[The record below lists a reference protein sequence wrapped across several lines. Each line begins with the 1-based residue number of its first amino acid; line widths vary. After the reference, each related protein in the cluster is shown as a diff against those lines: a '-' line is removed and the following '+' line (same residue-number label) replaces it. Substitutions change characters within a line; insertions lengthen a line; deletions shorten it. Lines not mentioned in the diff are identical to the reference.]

1 MFKSRLFETDLTRS
15 CGVSAC
21 ADFLKWPRAVSAVI
35 VVTCATATLLALTIS
50 LHAQQLHG
58 HDVVTDDTGL
68 IVSWLTP
75 QASAYDRLLNLQGI
89 FLLNGVPPDPDSNL
103 PAYFTQS
110 FLYPGDPPT
119 VSGWQNNPAGMHA
132 MLAESLLAYY
142 AYSGDSRYIDLVTAL
157 LDSDLVHG
165 LTPVGWEW
173 DSVPYAA
180 SSAGVIDYDGA
191 EDVYS
196 HVIEP
201 DKIGQL
207 GYAYLVTYE
216 ATGRTP
222 YLYAAIHDADVLA
235 AHVRVGDQGSSPWP
249 FRVLAEDGTILEDY
263 TADVIQPIRLLD
275 ELIRLNVGN
284 GATYQSA
291 RQAAWDWLMAVP
303 MQNAVWSNYFEDIPI
318 QPDLSNYNQFIP
330 LETARYLLQH
340 PELDID
346 WLAHVQGILQWV
358 EDQFGDFEF
367 GAPTIEEQVQFP
379 IPLGSHTA
387 RFASINAMVF
397 ERTADPAAK
406 ELAYRAL
413 NWATY
418 MASADGQVIDGP
430 GDGQIW
436 FTDSYGDLMR
446 HVIASMGAVP
456 EWAPP
461 GDNHLLRSS
470 SVVTAVAYPDTE
482 ITYTTFDSTSTE
494 VLHLNFTPTYITV
507 DGQPIAQRSVLDG
520 PGWTFDGNSG
530 TLRIYHVGGYRID
543 ITGCR
548 VQLSLNDDPTGRGC
562 VHGPPQTRS
571 AR

>member
-1 MFKSRLFETDLTRS
+1 MSFSDLEGAGGR
-15 CGVSAC
+15 C
-21 ADFLKWPRAVSAVI
+21 AKPSAV
-35 VVTCATATLLALTIS
+35 
-50 LHAQQLHG
+50 
-58 HDVVTDDTGL
+58 
-68 IVSWLTP
+68 
-75 QASAYDRLLNLQGI
+75 LQS
-89 FLLNGVPPDPDSNL
+89 GV
-103 PAYFTQS
+103 
-110 FLYPGDPPT
+110 
-119 VSGWQNNPAGMHA
+119 
-132 MLAESLLAYY
+132 
-142 AYSGDSRYIDLVTAL
+142 
-157 LDSDLVHG
+157 
-165 LTPVGWEW
+165 
-173 DSVPYAA
+173 
-180 SSAGVIDYDGA
+180 GA
-191 EDVYS
+191 
-196 HVIEP
+196 
-201 DKIGQL
+201 
-207 GYAYLVTYE
+207 
-216 ATGRTP
+216 
-222 YLYAAIHDADVLA
+222 
-235 AHVRVGDQGSSPWP
+235 
-249 FRVLAEDGTILEDY
+249 F
-263 TADVIQPIRLLD
+263 
-275 ELIRLNVGN
+275 
-284 GATYQSA
+284 
-291 RQAAWDWLMAVP
+291 
-303 MQNAVWSNYFEDIPI
+303 
-318 QPDLSNYNQFIP
+318 
-330 LETARYLLQH
+330 
-340 PELDID
+340 
-346 WLAHVQGILQWV
+346 
-358 EDQFGDFEF
+358 
-367 GAPTIEEQVQFP
+367 
-379 IPLGSHTA
+379 
-387 RFASINAMVF
+387 FASINAMVF

>member
-1 MFKSRLFETDLTRS
+1 
-15 CGVSAC
+15 
-21 ADFLKWPRAVSAVI
+21 VSAVI
-35 VVTCATATLLALTIS
+35 VVTCATATLLASTVSI
-50 LHAQQLHG
+50 HAQQLNG
-58 HDVVTDDTGL
+58 HDIVADDAGV
-68 IVSWLTP
+68 IMSWLTP
-75 QASAYDRLLNLQGI
+75 QASAYDRLLTLQGT
-89 FLLNGVPPDPDSNL
+89 FLLGGVPQDPTSDW

-110 FLYPGDPPT
+110 SLYPGDPPT

-180 SSAGVIDYDGA
+180 STAGVIDYDGA
-191 EDVYS
+191 EGGYA
-196 HVIEP
+196 HVVEP

-207 GYAYLVTYE
+207 GYAYLEMYE

-222 YLYAAIHDADVLA
+222 YLYAAIHDGDVLA
-235 AHVRVGDQGSSPWP
+235 AHVRAGDQGSSPWP

-263 TADVIQPIRLLD
+263 TADVIEPIRLLD

-284 GATYQSA
+284 VATYQSA
-291 RQAAWDWLMAVP
+291 RQVAWNWLMAVP
-303 MQNAVWSNYFEDIPI
+303 IQNAVWSNYFEDIPI
-318 QPDLSNYNQFIP
+318 QPDLDNCNQFIP

-346 WLAHVQGILQWV
+346 WLAHVQSILQWV
-358 EDQFGDFEF
+358 EDQFGVPQF
-367 GAPTIEEQVQFP
+367 GAMTIEEQVQFP
-379 IPLGSHTA
+379 VPLGSDTA

-397 ERTADPAAK
+397 ERTADPAAE

-430 GDGQIW
+430 DDGQIW
-436 FTDSYGDLMR
+436 FTDSYGDLMG
-446 HVIASMGAVP
+446 HIIASMGAVP

-470 SVVTAVAYPDTE
+470 SVVTAIAYSDTE
-482 ITYTTFDSTSTE
+482 VTYTTFDSTSTD
-494 VLHLNFTPTYITV
+494 VLHLNFTPTYISI
-507 DGQPIAQRSVLDG
+507 DGQRLAQRSVIDG

-530 TLRIYHVGGYRID
+530 TLRMYHVGGHHMD
-543 ITGCR
+543 ITGCQ
-548 VQLSLNDDPTGRGC
+548 VQPLMNAEPTATVFTTCPAGQWEIANIPRPIGIS
-562 VHGPPQTRS
+562 QDRTK
-571 AR
+571 

>member
-1 MFKSRLFETDLTRS
+1 MIKPHPAL
-15 CGVSAC
+15 V
-21 ADFLKWPRAVSAVI
+21 WVI
-35 VVTCATATLLALTIS
+35 VVTCATATLLASTAPI
-50 LHAQQLHG
+50 HAQQING
-58 HDVVTDDTGL
+58 HDIVTDDKDL

-75 QASAYDRLLNLQGI
+75 QTSAYDRLLKLQGT
-89 FLLNGVPPDPDSNL
+89 FLLGGVPPDSTSGL
-103 PAYFTQS
+103 LAYFTQS
-110 FLYPGDPPT
+110 YLHPGDPPT

-132 MLAESLLAYY
+132 MLAESLLAYS

-165 LTPVGWEW
+165 LTPAACQW
-173 DSVPYAA
+173 DGVPYAA
-180 SSAGVIDYDGA
+180 STAGLIDYDGA
-191 EDVYS
+191 EGGYS

-235 AHVRVGDQGSSPWP
+235 AHVRVGDRESSPWP
-249 FRVLAEDGTILEDY
+249 FRVLAEDGTILENY
-263 TADVIQPIRLLD
+263 TADVIEPIRLLD

-284 GATYQSA
+284 VATYQSA
-291 RQAAWDWLMAVP
+291 RQVAWNWLMAVP

-318 QPDLSNYNQFIP
+318 QPDLSNYNQLIP

-340 PELDID
+340 PELDVD
-346 WLAHVQGILQWV
+346 WLADVKRILRWV
-358 EDQFGDFEF
+358 EDQFGVSQF
-367 GAPTIEEQVQFP
+367 GATTIEEQIWFR

-387 RFASINAMVF
+387 RFASINAMLF
-397 ERTADPAAK
+397 ERTADHAAR

-430 GDGQIW
+430 SDGQIW
-436 FTDSYGDLMR
+436 FTDSYGDLMG

-456 EWAPP
+456 DWAPP

-470 SVVTAVAYPDTE
+470 SVVTAIAYSDTE
-482 ITYTTFDSTSTE
+482 VTYTTFDSTSTD

-507 DGQPIAQRSVLDG
+507 DRQPLARRSVLDR

-530 TLRIYHVGGYRID
+530 TLRIYHIGGNHID
-543 ITGCR
+543 ITGCQVR
-548 VQLSLNDDPTGRGC
+548 LLTYPDPTGRGC
-562 VHGPPQTRS
+562 VHGGPR
-571 AR
+571 